1 MPRNRT
7 PLEAAAGK
15 LIAAIQKEWHAEAGE
30 PEAPASEE
38 VMHNSHSLLQAAGRE
53 GSIASVIGA
62 GTVAQ
67 FLGTQ
72 WVQTHPN
79 VWPYIQALEALERGG
94 SNA

>member
-1 MPRNRT
+1 MPSNRT

-30 PEAPASEE
+30 PKAAASEE
-38 VMHNSHSLLQAAGRE
+38 VMHQSHLLLQSAKRE
-53 GSIASVIGA
+53 GSITSVIGP
-62 GTVAQ
+62 GTLAQ

-72 WVQTHPN
+72 WVQVHPN
-79 VWPYIQALEALERGG
+79 VWPYIQALEALNGQ